1 MVADLPR
8 LYHHP
13 RLRWHGLALDERV
26 TENHM
31 KNCFG
36 TIFCFI
42 FSLALIPNLHSQAV
56 YTAERTARISVGAG
70 GSHLNT
76 DYAPEATYGPSL
88 FVDVDF
94 LRHLG
99 VEAEGHLGGV
109 ISPDDIGENSY
120 LAGPR
125 AFLRRNRFT
134 GYGKLML
141 GRGII
146 TNQLYNLSSSYNIY
160 AYGGGLEYRAAR
172 RITVRAIDFE
182 MQKWSAFPPNGLSPL
197 VITVGASYIIR

>member
-8 LYHHP
+8 LYHNP

-31 KNCFG
+31 KNCLG
-36 TIFCFI
+36 TIFCLT
-42 FSLALIPNLHSQAV
+42 FSLAFIPQLNAQAV
-56 YTAERTARISVGAG
+56 YTAERTSRITVGAG
-70 GSHLNT
+70 GSYLNT
-76 DYAPEATYGPSL
+76 DYAPKPTYGPS
-88 FVDVDF
+88 FFADIDVF
-94 LRHLG
+94 RHLG
-99 VEAEGHLGGV
+99 LEAEGHFGGI

-125 AFLRRNRFT
+125 AFIRRSRFT
-134 GYGKLML
+134 GYAKLML

-146 TNQLYNLSSSYNIY
+146 TNQLFNLSSSYNIY
-160 AYGGGLEYRAAR
+160 AGGGGLEYRAAR

-182 MQKWSAFPPNGLSPL
+182 MQKWPNFPPNGLSPL
-197 VITVGASYIIR
+197 VVTVGASYIIR

>member
-1 MVADLPR
+1 MVADLPW

-13 RLRWHGLALDERV
+13 RLRWHGLALDENV

-31 KNCFG
+31 KSCLG
-36 TIFCFI
+36 MLFCFI
-42 FSLALIPNLHSQAV
+42 FSLAVIPNLDAQAS
-56 YTAERTARISVGAG
+56 YAAERNARISVGAG
-70 GSHLNT
+70 WSYLNT
-76 DYAPEATYGPSL
+76 DYAAKPTYGPSFFADIDL
-88 FVDVDF
+88 F
-94 LRHLG
+94 RHVGLEG
-99 VEAEGHLGGV
+99 EGHLGGV
-109 ISPDDIGENSY
+109 ISVDDIGENSY

-134 GYGKLML
+134 GYGKLMV

-146 TNQLYNLSSSYNIY
+146 TNQLFNLSSTFNIY

-172 RITVRAIDFE
+172 RVSVRAIDFE

-197 VITVGASYIIR
+197 ILTVGASYIIR